1 VAVQTLMP
9 YPVPADMMQIE
20 DVRDQLNQ
28 TPFPVSLDRIREW
41 IVDQDLY
48 TERSRRRVF
57 VSYSDILMAHQ
68 EYVSSQN

>member
-1 VAVQTLMP
+1 MAIQPLMP

-28 TPFPVSLDRIREW
+28 TGHPVPLSRIREW
-41 IVDQDLY
+41 IVEQDLY

-57 VSYSDILMAHQ
+57 VSFSDILMAHQ
-68 EYVSSQN
+68 EYVTSKN

>member
-1 VAVQTLMP
+1 MAIQPLMP

-28 TPFPVSLDRIREW
+28 TGHPVPLSRIREW
-41 IVDQDLY
+41 IAEQDLY
-48 TERSRRRVF
+48 VEKFRRRVF

-68 EYVSSQN
+68 EYVTSKN